1 MNVSDPSPPAGPRLG
16 FCRWCGCEVHAHS
29 FDSPASV
36 REYAI
41 SSLCQ
46 RCQNDVY
53 LGGSDLDPP
62 ISGPVRSGAVLAV
75 VVEGDAGARE
85 AAVLPFQFTAR
96 LGRLQWEP
104 RHVVWAGDAP
114 PLVDHR
120 VALGAIRGAWDGR
133 YERVLSLGSFD
144 DPLLEARLSGYA
156 LVVTLDLETVLYL
169 HALCPSVVAPPSV
182 AISAVLPWR
191 AEFDA
196 CVVECGFDPEVGREG
211 VRRVAALRQAAFV
224 ARLLGLRAGAGRDAG
239 RTSSSCCWWGR
250 PTGSRCRTARRGSD
264 DAY

>member
-1 MNVSDPSPPAGPRLG
+1 MNVPDPSPPAGPRLG
-16 FCRWCGCEVHAHS
+16 FCRWCGCAVHSHS
-29 FDSPASV
+29 FDSSASV

-75 VVEGDAGARE
+75 VVEGGGARE
-85 AAVLPFQFTAR
+85 AALLPFEFTAR
-96 LGRLQWEP
+96 LGRIQWEP

-114 PLVDHR
+114 PLADHR
-120 VALGAIRGAWDGR
+120 VALRAIRGAWDGR
-133 YERVLSLGSFD
+133 YERVLSLSSFD

-239 RTSSSCCWWGR
+239 RTVFELLLVGQGDR
-250 PTGSRCRTARRGSD
+250 FEVPYRAEGFD
-264 DAY
+264 DAC